1 MAAAL
6 LPKSRPLISTK
17 PITDETGSPAAVH
30 RSCDLYETQ
39 WVAPTGAEHELHLRP
54 SAAWLPVLRL
64 TSSCRRVYRLNS
76 GPDLEGSSTENR
88 SWIGLVKNANVSR
101 HRSPTTEC

>member
-1 MAAAL
+1 VLREVWDGVNARRFGGTGLAVAAAL

-39 WVAPTGAEHELHLRP
+39 WVAPTGAEHELHPRP

-64 TSSCRRVYRLNS
+64 TSSVAA
-76 GPDLEGSSTENR
+76 GS
-88 SWIGLVKNANVSR
+88 IG
-101 HRSPTTEC
+101 